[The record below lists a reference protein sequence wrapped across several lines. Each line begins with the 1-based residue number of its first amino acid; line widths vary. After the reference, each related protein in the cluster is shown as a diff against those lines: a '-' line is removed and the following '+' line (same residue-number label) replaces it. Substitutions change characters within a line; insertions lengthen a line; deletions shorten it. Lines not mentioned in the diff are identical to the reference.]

1 MTQLK
6 RMEIRTLPIQLH
18 QNDNEKLSVSGYV
31 NVTGSFSEPIRNSNG
46 EYFRETIEQGVFN
59 NALGRA
65 SRVDFLAEH
74 DTTKILATTEN
85 SSLELNED
93 SKGLFMSAKISPT
106 SWGKDAYQL
115 IIDGIIQGLSFGMI
129 VLDQDWS
136 VCDDGTPLRT
146 IRAIELFEVSAVR
159 HPAYKSSSVEARG
172 IEQINDIEI
181 PKEYRNKESESM
193 ANKKAKEPEDNKKVD
208 PKTEDNQTQDTEVK
222 DDNTSSET
230 KDPKKNDGEQAKDTT
245 NAPKDES
252 DSNKK
257 EEVKEDRA
265 NEDGIASLSAKLDK
279 VISLLESKNKASEK
293 RDDDTSDDS
302 DTDTDDRSEDKKTE
316 TDKKAESRSLEDVT
330 ELTAFFD
337 ENNV

>member
-18 QNDNEKLSVSGYV
+18 QNDNDKLSVSGYV

-65 SRVDFLAEH
+65 NRVDFLAEH

-106 SWGKDAYQL
+106 TWGKDAYQL
-115 IIDGIIQGLSFGMI
+115 IVDGIIQGLSFGMI

-136 VCDDGTPLRT
+136 TCNDGLPLRT
-146 IRAIELFEVSAVR
+146 IKAIELFEVSAVR

-193 ANKKAKEPEDNKKVD
+193 ADKKAKEPKDNKKVD
-208 PKTEDNQTQDTEVK
+208 PKTEDKPTQDIETKSENV
-222 DDNTSSET
+222 SSEN
-230 KDPKKNDGEQAKDTT
+230 KDTKKNNGGTAKDTT
-245 NAPKDES
+245 SAPKNES
-252 DSNKK
+252 ASKEKK
-257 EEVKEDRA
+257 EVEEDRA
-265 NEDGIASLSAKLDK
+265 NDDGIASLSLKLDK
-279 VISLLESKNKASEK
+279 VISLLESKNKVSEK
-293 RDDDTSDDS
+293 RDDDESDDS
-302 DTDTDDRSEDKKTE
+302 DTDSEDRSKDNKSE

>member
-18 QNDNEKLSVSGYV
+18 QNDNDKLSVSGYV

-136 VCDDGTPLRT
+136 TCDDGLPLRT

-193 ANKKAKEPEDNKKVD
+193 ADKKAKEPKDNKKVD
-208 PKTEDNQTQDTEVK
+208 PKTEDKSTQDI
-222 DDNTSSET
+222 ET
-230 KDPKKNDGEQAKDTT
+230 KSENVSSKNKDTKKNNGGTAKDTT
-245 NAPKDES
+245 SAPKNES
-252 DSNKK
+252 ASEEKK
-257 EEVKEDRA
+257 EVGEDRA
-265 NEDGIASLSAKLDK
+265 NDDGIASLSLKLDK
-279 VISLLESKNKASEK
+279 VISLLESKNKVSEK
-293 RDDDTSDDS
+293 RDDDESDDS
-302 DTDTDDRSEDKKTE
+302 DTDSEDRSKNNKPE

>member
-146 IRAIELFEVSAVR
+146 IKAIELFEVSAVR

-193 ANKKAKEPEDNKKVD
+193 ADKKAKEPENNKKVD
-208 PKTEDNQTQDTEVK
+208 PKTEDKPTQDTETK
-222 DDNTSSET
+222 SNDTNSET
-230 KDPKKNDGEQAKDTT
+230 KDTKKTDSTPTKDTT
-245 NAPKDES
+245 SAPKNES
-252 DSNKK
+252 DSDKK
-257 EEVKEDRA
+257 EEAKEDRA
-265 NEDGIASLSAKLDK
+265 NDDGISSLSAKLDK

-293 RDDDTSDDS
+293 RDDDTPDDS
-302 DTDTDDRSEDKKTE
+302 DTDTEDRSEEKKQK